1 MADTTRSLEI
11 KIDQTGNAD
20 SGISGLIASLG
31 SGVQTAAGLAVGA
44 LGLVTGAVVGIG
56 AAAINAWGQMD
67 EGVDNFTTRT
77 GVTGQALDAV
87 QQSIEDI
94 SESSA
99 GVGQSLGT
107 IGDVMGSLASRT
119 NATGDALD
127 EMASGVLKLSRITG
141 EDAVQSSEL
150 FTRAL
155 GDWGVPIGESTT
167 LLDKLTVAH
176 QQTGVGVNDLM
187 GKMVQF
193 GAPLRQMGFDIDES
207 IALFGKWEKE
217 GVNSELVM
225 GSLRIA
231 AGHFAKAQGE
241 VTTEIKGG
249 VASMDKANDKL
260 AKLKDQLQL
269 ATLKQSEFTDK
280 TKESTRVQ
288 SQMRIDQL
296 TKDITDLE
304 AAMAKGE
311 DRTVT
316 TVTAQKSLK
325 ESLMATFDA
334 IKNAASETDGLAIAM
349 EVFGARAGPDMAAA
363 IREGRFSIDELVEVL
378 GESEGALDKTAEAT
392 LDFADRFGLMKQ
404 RVLNSLVPAGQAIM
418 DLGDIA
424 LDFAGPAVDN
434 LTGWI
439 DKVTAKYQEGGIA
452 GVTEM
457 VKADLALLGNSIST
471 EAQRYEQEFWSWLD
485 DTIAKA
491 PANFALLQNTITTEI
506 AFAWPGIKAE
516 LDKWGLAAWDWIT
529 TAAAQTDTSFKSW
542 TDSIK
547 AWVNTHP
554 TDIQQ
559 IGVDTGSSIYDGL
572 TALLSNAEESDKA
585 VSTWIGSLGQST
597 VNLAGS
603 MMTIGL
609 NFAAGFIDA
618 IIAKWAGGESSD
630 RMRGAIK
637 DALTRTV
644 LGLNPL
650 TIFTPVGRSGIDG
663 IIKGFEN
670 GWGALERAAKQAAK
684 KAFDAAMDWLDA
696 GSPSEKFADEVGE
709 GAIDGGIAKGIER
722 GAGAITSST
731 RAALS
736 PAMSVAGGGGLVTA
750 SAGTG
755 GGSPIVINLTYSPV
769 VSTAD
774 QFELERVL
782 TEVVNKITR
791 RS

>member
-1 MADTTRSLEI
+1 MADASRSLEI
-11 KIDQTGNAD
+11 KIDQTGNAA
-20 SGISGLIASLG
+20 SGLDGLIGSLG

-56 AAAINAWGQMD
+56 AAAVNAWSQMD

-77 GVTGQALDAV
+77 GITGEALDAV
-87 QQSIEDI
+87 QESIENI

-99 GVGQSLGT
+99 GVGKSLGT
-107 IGDVMGSLASRT
+107 IGDVMGTLTSRT
-119 NATGDALD
+119 DATGDSLE
-127 EMASGVLKLSRITG
+127 EMASGLLKLSRITG
-141 EDAVQSSEL
+141 EDAVASSEL

-155 GDWGVPIGESTT
+155 GDWGVPIEESST
-167 LLDKLTVAH
+167 LLDKLTKAH
-176 QQTGVGVNDLM
+176 QETGVGVNDLM

-193 GAPLRQMGFDIDES
+193 GAPLRQMGFGIDES

-249 VASMDKANDKL
+249 VANMDKANDRL

-269 ATLKQSEFTDK
+269 ATLKQGEFTDK

-288 SQMRIDQL
+288 SQMKIDQL
-296 TKDITDLE
+296 TKDISELE

-334 IKNAASETDGLAIAM
+334 IKNASSETDGLAIAM

-363 IREGRFSIDELVEVL
+363 IREGRFSIEELVATL
-378 GESEGALDKTAEAT
+378 GDSEGALDDTADAT
-392 LDFADRFGLMKQ
+392 LDFGDRFGIMKQ
-404 RVLNSLVPAGQAIM
+404 KVLNSLVPVGQAIM
-418 DLGDIA
+418 DLGDVA

-439 DKVTAKYQEGGIA
+439 DKVTAKYQEGGIS

-457 VKADLALLGNSIST
+457 IKADLALLGNSIST
-471 EAQRYEQEFWSWLD
+471 EAQRYSQQFWSWLD
-485 DTIAKA
+485 DAITKA
-491 PANFALLQNTITTEI
+491 PANFALLQNTIKTEI

-516 LDKWGLAAWDWIT
+516 LDKWGPAAWDWIK
-529 TAAAQTDTSFKSW
+529 TAAAQTDTSFKTW

-554 TDIQQ
+554 TDIQE
-559 IGVDTGSSIYDGL
+559 IGIDTGNSIYDGL
-572 TALLSNAEESDKA
+572 TALLSSAEESDKA
-585 VSTWIGSLGQST
+585 VSTWVGSLGQST

-609 NFAAGFIDA
+609 NFATGFVDA
-618 IIAKWAGGESSD
+618 IISKWAGAESSD
-630 RMRGAIK
+630 KMRGAIK
-637 DALTRTV
+637 DALVRTV
-644 LGLNPL
+644 VGLNPL
-650 TIFTPVGRSGIDG
+650 AIFTPVGRSAVDG
-663 IIKGFEN
+663 IVKGFEN
-670 GWGALERAAKQAAK
+670 GWGAIERAAKRAAK
-684 KAFDAAMDWLDA
+684 KAFDAAMDWLEA
-696 GSPSEKFADEVGE
+696 GSPSDKFSDEVGE
-709 GAIDGGIAKGIER
+709 GAIGGGMVQGIVR
-722 GAGAITSST
+722 SAGAIASAT
-731 RAALS
+731 RTALS
-736 PAMSVAGGGGLVTA
+736 PAMSVAGGGGLATA
-750 SAGTG
+750 GAGS
-755 GGSPIVINLTYSPV
+755 GGSAVIVNLTYAPM

-774 QFELERVL
+774 QFEVETKLIPLIKQFLR
-782 TEVVNKITR
+782 
-791 RS
+791 